1 MVNSPI
7 GLNSTIYSNIFEEKS
22 SMSKKSNQSKMGSL
36 NSSHNMAVRRI
47 ANNLMKYESVKTLN
61 EIEAAILRS
70 KEPLEIDE
78 SEEITVNGHSGI
90 LVNKC
95 ELDNWNGPLPLSH
108 YPINQDDQPE
118 LITKRSSHHIEYIK
132 ELAIRYLKPPTP
144 QEPGEIIIKQLPNQ
158 VIIKLKELINY
169 LY

>member
-1 MVNSPI
+1 MVNSSS
-7 GLNSTIYSNIFEEKS
+7 GLSSTIYSNMFEEKS
-22 SMSKKSNQSKMGSL
+22 SAMSRKSSHSKLGGL
-36 NSSHNMAVRRI
+36 NASHNMAVRRI
-47 ANNLMKYESVKTLN
+47 ADNLMRYESLKSLN

-78 SEEITVNGHSGI
+78 CEEITVNGHSGI

-118 LITKRSSHHIEYIK
+118 LITKRSSQHVEYIK

-144 QEPGEIIIKQLPNQ
+144 QQPGEIIINQLPNQ
-158 VIIKLKELINY
+158 VIFKIKIIN
-169 LY
+169 

>member
-1 MVNSPI
+1 MINSPI

-22 SMSKKSNQSKMGSL
+22 SMTKRSNHRNESSNGSK
-36 NSSHNMAVRRI
+36 NMAMRRI
-47 ANNLMKYESVKTLN
+47 ADNLMRYDSMKTLN

-78 SEEITVNGHSGI
+78 SVQVTVNGHSGI

-95 ELDNWNGPLPLSH
+95 ELDNWNGPLPLNK

-118 LITKRSSHHIEYIK
+118 VITKRSSQQIEYIK

-144 QEPGEIIIKQLPNQ
+144 VQPGEIIIKQLPNQ
-158 VIIKLKELINY
+158 VCFN
-169 LY
+169 